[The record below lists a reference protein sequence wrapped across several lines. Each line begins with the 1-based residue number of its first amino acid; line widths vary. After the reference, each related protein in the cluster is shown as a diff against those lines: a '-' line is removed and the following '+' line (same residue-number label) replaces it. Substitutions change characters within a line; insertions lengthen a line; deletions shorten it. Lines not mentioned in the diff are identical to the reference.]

1 MNFDLNEE
9 QLLLKETVKK
19 FLENEIKP
27 YAEKYKDTLLPKEL
41 IHELIKKLIPFG
53 YVVGPFPEELG
64 GMNLDTISQG
74 ILFEEL
80 SRVFPGLGGL
90 VFITQE
96 TALTIYESATDE
108 QIERLLPNLLSGDYI
123 GCVAVTE
130 PDVGSNPAELTTKAI
145 FKNGEY
151 IINGQK
157 IWISNGSISD
167 IAIVVAR
174 TENDSKNYPEI
185 SRFIVER
192 SVSGYKSQDT
202 KKLGL
207 NAWPTSELFFD
218 NTVIP
223 ENNLLGEKG
232 DGLKSTLKGFER
244 ARCFVALV
252 SVGIAQAAID
262 ETLRYVKERKQ
273 WGKPI
278 GQHQMIQDMIA
289 EMLTEVDASRLLA
302 FRGLHLLG
310 KGVRCDTQTSMAK
323 YYATEM
329 AVKVTSD
336 AIQIHGGYGLST
348 EFPLESYFRDAR
360 MMTIPD
366 GTTQIQ
372 KLIIARNSIGLP
384 AF

>member
-1 MNFDLNEE
+1 MNFDLSKE
-9 QLLLKETVKK
+9 QQLLKETVSK
-19 FLENEIKP
+19 FLQNEIKP
-27 YAEKYKDTLLPKEL
+27 YAEKYKDKLLPKEL
-41 IHELIKKLIPFG
+41 AHELIKKLIPFG
-53 YVVGPFPEELG
+53 YVVGPFPEDLG

-74 ILFEEL
+74 VLFEEL
-80 SRVFPGLGGL
+80 SRVFPGLSGL

-96 TALTIYESATDE
+96 TALTLYESGTEE

-130 PDVGSNPAELTTKAI
+130 PDIGSNPSELKTKAT
-145 FKNGEY
+145 FTNGQY
-151 IINGQK
+151 KLHGQK
-157 IWISNGSISD
+157 IWISNGSVSD

-174 TENDSKNYPEI
+174 TEGGTEQRPEI

-192 SVSGYKSQDT
+192 SVSEYSTQDT

-207 NAWPTSELFFD
+207 NSWPTSELFFD
-218 NTVIP
+218 DTLVP
-223 ENNLLGEKG
+223 ERNLLGEKG
-232 DGLKSTLKGFER
+232 DGLKSTLKAFER
-244 ARCFVALV
+244 ARRFVALV
-252 SVGIAQAAID
+252 SIGIAQAAID
-262 ETLRYVKERKQ
+262 ETLRYVKEREQ
-273 WGKPI
+273 WGKAI

-289 EMLTEVDASRLLA
+289 EMLTEQDASRLLA
-302 FRGLHLLG
+302 YRGLHLLG

-323 YYATEM
+323 YYATET
-329 AVKVTSD
+329 AVKITSS

-366 GTTQIQ
+366 GTTQVQ